1 MKFFTEKGFE
11 MRMARERE
19 LWEEKQRL
27 MEEIRILHKQVD
39 ELRWMYETKT
49 AAIKVNTDV

>member
-1 MKFFTEKGFE
+1 ME
-11 MRMARERE
+11 RERE